1 MKCPRCGSTSIKRD
15 GNDSS
20 CANCG
25 VVVDDAPIVS
35 EVTFGESSSGAAVV
49 HGSFVGADQ
58 SGIRNNNFHGE
69 SRELTLQKGK
79 NRITALAHAMDI
91 PQHIIEKAHRYFVL
105 AVTKNFVKGRRSQ
118 YVVSACL
125 YVACRRE
132 LRHEMLIDFA
142 DKLFCNVFAIGT
154 TYLQLLKTL
163 DIKNLPLIDPS
174 IYIQR
179 FASKLDFD
187 NAKNVRNDAVRLVQR
202 MGRDY
207 LVEGRR
213 PAGIA
218 AAALL
223 LAARMNNQR
232 RSKTQIAFYAK
243 VAEETLQR
251 RLDEFRHTEAGRQ
264 TISVFRM
271 TNIESQ
277 SDPPSYQK
285 HRKREQE
292 GIEEK
297 VQDEIDAEMEE
308 MMAQMVE
315 KNENPEER
323 AKEALFLEDTPQEK
337 AERTVQNR
345 AQYIIEYER
354 ERRRMLNEE
363 ANNAATEAL
372 LAMKTPHEQMM
383 EDQQT
388 AEKEG
393 GDARPPVVESL
404 SDLDDDPEIDSILL
418 NDEERNIKE
427 AVWTTVNMEY
437 LQEQETKLLKIEA
450 DKAAGVYKEPKKRK
464 RQKQKDGEKPAPPKD
479 AAESTKQM
487 VQQRAPSKKIN
498 YEKFSGLWSKRKK
511 LT

>member
-1 MKCPRCGSTSIKRD
+1 MKCPQCGSTSIKRD

-20 CANCG
+20 CAECG

-58 SGIRNNNFHGE
+58 AGIRNNKFHGE

-79 NRITALAHAMDI
+79 NRISALAHALNI

-125 YVACRRE
+125 YIACRRE

-179 FASKLDFD
+179 FASKLEFE
-187 NAKNVRNDAVRLVQR
+187 NPKSVRNDAVRLVQR

-232 RSKTQIAFYAK
+232 RSKTQIAYYAK

-292 GIEEK
+292 GIEDK
-297 VQDEIDAEMEE
+297 VEDEIDAEMEE

-315 KNENPEER
+315 KNENAEER
-323 AKEALFLEDTPQEK
+323 AKEALFLEDTPAEK
-337 AERTVQNR
+337 AERSVQNR

-354 ERRRMLNEE
+354 ERRRMLNAE

-383 EDQQT
+383 EDQQN
-388 AEKEG
+388 EEG
-393 GDARPPVVESL
+393 GEPRAPVVESL

-464 RQKQKDGEKPAPPKD
+464 RQKQKEGEKPAPPKD
-479 AAESTKQM
+479 AAESTRQM

-498 YEKFSGLWSKRKK
+498 YEKFSGLWNKRKK

>member
-1 MKCPRCGSTSIKRD
+1 MKCPLCGSTSIKRD

-20 CANCG
+20 CSNCG
-25 VVVDDAPIVS
+25 AVVDDAPIVS

-58 SGIRNNNFHGE
+58 SGIRSAKFHGE
-69 SRELTLQKGK
+69 SRELTLTKGK
-79 NRITALAHAMDI
+79 NRITALAGAMDI
-91 PQHIIEKAHRYFVL
+91 PPHIVEKAHRYFVL

-179 FASKLDFD
+179 FASKLEFE
-187 NAKNVRNDAVRLVQR
+187 NAKDVRNDAVRLVQR

-277 SDPPSYQK
+277 SDPPSFQK

-297 VQDEIDAEMEE
+297 TEDEIDAEMEE
-308 MMAQMVE
+308 MMAQMVQ

-354 ERRRMLNEE
+354 ERRRKLNEE

-372 LAMKTPHEQMM
+372 LAMKTPHEQML
-383 EDQQT
+383 EDREA
-388 AEKEG
+388 AEGEG
-393 GDARPPVVESL
+393 GEPRVPVEESL

-450 DKAAGVYKEPKKRK
+450 DKAAGIYKEPKKRK

-498 YEKFSGLWSKRKK
+498 YEKFSGLWNKRKK

>member
-1 MKCPRCGSTSIKRD
+1 MKCPQCGSSSIKRD

-20 CANCG
+20 CAECG

-58 SGIRNNNFHGE
+58 SGIRNNKFQGE

-79 NRITALAHAMDI
+79 NRISALADALLI
-91 PQHIIEKAHRYFVL
+91 PTHIVEKAHRYFVL

-132 LRHEMLIDFA
+132 MRPQMLIDFA
-142 DKLFCNVFAIGT
+142 DKLYCNVFAIGT
-154 TYLQLLKTL
+154 TYLQLLKAL
-163 DIKNLPLIDPS
+163 DIRNLPLIDPS

-179 FASKLDFD
+179 FSDKLEFD
-187 NAKNVRNDAVRLVQR
+187 NVKQVRNDAVRLVQR

-232 RSKTQIAFYAK
+232 RSKTQIGFYAK

-264 TISVFRM
+264 TISEFRM

-292 GIEEK
+292 G
-297 VQDEIDAEMEE
+297 
-308 MMAQMVE
+308 
-315 KNENPEER
+315 PEEVTEDFIDDDMQGWMKEIVR
-323 AKEALFLEDTPQEK
+323 RNSDPVDKAKEALFLEDTPAEK
-337 AERTVQNR
+337 AEMSVQNR

-354 ERRRMLNEE
+354 ERRRQFNED
-363 ANNAATEAL
+363 ASNAATEAL
-372 LAMKTPHEQMM
+372 LAMKTPHEQML
-383 EDQQT
+383 EDEQNM
-388 AEKEG
+388 K
-393 GDARPPVVESL
+393 PPAAPVEESL
-404 SDLDDDPEIDSILL
+404 SDLDDEEINSIIL
-418 NDEERNIKE
+418 NDEEKHIKE
-427 AVWTTVNMEY
+427 AVWTTINMEY
-437 LQEQETKLLKIEA
+437 LQDQEKKLLKIEA

-464 RQKQKDGEKPAPPKD
+464 RQKTREGGQGVPPKD

-511 LT
+511 TV